1 MAAHL
6 CDFLSDKGAKAAPG
20 EAAAP
25 AAAPAAGAPVK
36 RLDNL
41 FFIEEP
47 KNVSVTESKL
57 TVINLRAL
65 KINIYKENHLQSLV
79 MLALAQ
85 W

>member
-1 MAAHL
+1 M
-6 CDFLSDKGAKAAPG
+6 APG

-25 AAAPAAGAPVK
+25 AAAPAVGAPVK

-57 TVINLRAL
+57 TVNDLGAL
-65 KINIYKENHLQSLV
+65 LINIYKNNHFQSLV
-79 MLALAQ
+79 MLPLAQ
-85 W
+85 R